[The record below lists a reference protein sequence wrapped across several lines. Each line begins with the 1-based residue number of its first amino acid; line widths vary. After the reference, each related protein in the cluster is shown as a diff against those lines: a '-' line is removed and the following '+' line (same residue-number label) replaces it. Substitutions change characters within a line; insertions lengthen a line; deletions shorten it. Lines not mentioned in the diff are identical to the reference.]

1 MSLTS
6 YRAAPPRDP
15 KDRHHIALTF
25 AARKCY
31 YEQSAIQTVG
41 EENGGWPRP
50 SAGKAG
56 GHRGIAQEKQ
66 GWRRNWV
73 QAVPWRQIVPL

>member
-1 MSLTS
+1 
-6 YRAAPPRDP
+6 
-15 KDRHHIALTF
+15 
-25 AARKCY
+25 
-31 YEQSAIQTVG
+31 VG